1 MSIDQKLKKLNIEI
15 PNAPDPV
22 GAYVAFKKINGLLF
36 ISGQLPISSDGK
48 MIKGKIGKDL
58 TLEDGQKAS
67 KLCVINILAQVK
79 KALNGEID
87 KVKNCIKITGY
98 VNSSEDFID
107 QPKVINPASET
118 LSEIF
123 QNNGK
128 HTRVAVSANSLPLG
142 AAVEIDA
149 IFAVY
154 AKETVIEFF
163 LFDTPEVVRLRKGLR
178 CSFLPIKIVHLG
190 VVSVC
195 L

>member
-123 QNNGK
+123 QDKGK

-149 IFAVY
+149 IF
-154 AKETVIEFF
+154 
-163 LFDTPEVVRLRKGLR
+163 EV
-178 CSFLPIKIVHLG
+178 
-190 VVSVC
+190 
-195 L
+195 